1 MEKWKHEQRRDGPW
15 HRASVSISIPQP
27 ERHTGRIVASV
38 ACILVFAL
46 GLGVAL
52 ALSQGLIRRPA
63 PTEDDRTA
71 ISTPPPKAVE
81 GTEGGETEPLAG
93 EQEDT
98 TEDEQKQI
106 VELPAVLH
114 DLQKLD
120 QQVLIYPLLINQ
132 HVLIQHHHQ

>member
-1 MEKWKHEQRRDGPW
+1 MAQGVGKH
-15 HRASVSISIPQP
+15 SIPQP

-93 EQEDT
+93 EGGWT
-98 TEDEQKQI
+98 GA
-106 VELPAVLH
+106 AVATWVAL
-114 DLQKLD
+114 K
-120 QQVLIYPLLINQ
+120 IGRA
-132 HVLIQHHHQ
+132 HV